1 MLRYWTAMDYSG
13 LPDQNYPHV
22 NFVSWNSWE
31 VRQFWL
37 VLAVLLGLFALVQV
51 YRSANDCIAYSLFFC
66 FLLIVEPNVQKLT
79 YTTLL
84 WPILYA
90 GVLMAERGVSRSWR
104 WLLTGALAVAVLQPL
119 VPGAAS
125 QRLMQVLGIDFL
137 GVLVPLTVALLACD
151 VSSLSAT
158 VR

>member
-1 MLRYWTAMDYSG
+1 M
-13 LPDQNYPHV
+13 
-22 NFVSWNSWE
+22 
-31 VRQFWL
+31 
-37 VLAVLLGLFALVQV
+37 
-51 YRSANDCIAYSLFFC
+51 
-66 FLLIVEPNVQKLT
+66 EPNVQKLT

-137 GVLVPLTVALLACD
+137 GVLVPLTVALLACNSCNSGD
-151 VSSLSAT
+151 RLLNS
-158 VR
+158 

>member
-1 MLRYWTAMDYSG
+1 LRGVMLRYWTAMDSSG

-51 YRSANDCIAYSLFFC
+51 YRSANDGIAYSLFFC

-79 YTTLL
+79 YTTLP

-125 QRLMQVLGIDFL
+125 QRLMQVLNSNSNSQFQLINSGNSGDR
-137 GVLVPLTVALLACD
+137 LLN
-151 VSSLSAT
+151 S
-158 VR
+158 